1 MKNTKILYSVIAVL
15 LVVSVVMA
23 GIIWSKNNSKK
34 QTVSSENVVND
45 NGETKETKKE
55 KVTNKDIQIVIDRTK
70 EYMDKFIHEENKPI
84 TNESINEFYKD
95 ILIKRINE
103 ENLQSDDRDKISFLT
118 TGRDQLFG
126 TVGKYYILDKDTQID
141 QEQSTITTYIK
152 YDEFQDGTAYQYI
165 DREFWLEWIKE
176 NGKWRIDSSSRWK
189 TGLNSQYIR
198 GVAPKSNNKRN
209 VNEEGKMIN
218 KAEQTKKQ

>member
-1 MKNTKILYSVIAVL
+1 MKNTKILYSVIVVL
-15 LVVSVVMA
+15 LVVSGVMV
-23 GIIWSKNNSKK
+23 GIIWSKSDSKK
-34 QTVSSENVVND
+34 QTVTSENIVND
-45 NGETKETKKE
+45 NEATKETKKE
-55 KVTNKDIQIVIDRTK
+55 KVTNKDIQIVVDRTK
-70 EYMDKFIHEENKPI
+70 EYMDKFIYEENKPI
-84 TNESINEFYKD
+84 TNENINEFYKD
-95 ILIKRINE
+95 VLIKRINE

-126 TVGKYYILDKDTQID
+126 IVGKYYILDKDTQID

-165 DREFWLEWIKE
+165 DREFWLEWTKE
-176 NGKWRIDSSSRWK
+176 NGKWRINSSSRWK

-198 GVAPKSNNKRN
+198 GVEPKSNNKRN

-218 KAEQTKKQ
+218 KAEQTKNQ